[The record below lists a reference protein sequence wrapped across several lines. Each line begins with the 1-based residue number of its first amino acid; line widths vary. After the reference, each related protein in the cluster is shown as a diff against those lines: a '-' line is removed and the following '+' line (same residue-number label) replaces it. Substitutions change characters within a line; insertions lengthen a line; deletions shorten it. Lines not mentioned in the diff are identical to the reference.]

1 MYLPPSGTVLPK
13 TAFANGVP
21 TGNDGLP
28 SFCSK
33 STRSCSLV
41 LSNTEKFVPNADRRW
56 LTEDTVDQILYA
68 YPTVDIIVPSDWTGT
83 LVINNNNESSIYP
96 QRTVIVPFNGQTSC
110 TRFLYATLCPG
121 ISLPSLSLNAQ
132 SAQYPIIFNGVRG
145 GQFNNVNMNSVS
157 GSFVARGAIFSSGS
171 TVNVNIPMGD
181 IIISANQQ
189 IETTVGSIY
198 AATPPV
204 VVSVTVT
211 NPNIVSPTQL
221 TISMTGSNF
230 RYLNTGDFNLIV
242 PNGTCALPTTPLPG
256 LVVGDQ
262 TISFVCDFSNGI
274 QSTGSVTGPI
284 LVSYFG
290 GNLLS
295 TRYALSFSASFGA
308 LKSILSAS
316 VAAISDPRSSS
327 GLGCGAASQ
336 PQNLPAGNVCAV
348 ASQGTQV
355 VPQYTSSNAGTM
367 ITMFPASINPSTN
380 VFTFSSSAARS
391 ITLGSYQYSIG
402 SPLSDYAT
410 PQKNPNDQFNTLVK
424 SIAACP
430 IVYNPQDPVTSGQI
444 ASSNP
449 NYNIPYDEQQHLL
462 FAVNQLLQGN
472 VSFVVIKI
480 NGGGA
485 NLPGFFTLSTAA
497 VYNVIDPA
505 IISTLTFGLLD
516 LNFSTVNV
524 RIFACDFNFK

>member
-1 MYLPPSGTVLPK
+1 MYLPSSGTVLPK
-13 TAFANGVP
+13 TAFANGD
-21 TGNDGLP
+21 DGLP

-41 LSNTEKFVPNADRRW
+41 LSNTEKFVPHADRRW
-56 LTEDTVDQILYA
+56 LTEDTVDQIIYA

-83 LVINNNNESSIYP
+83 LVINNNNESSVYP
-96 QRTVIVPFNGQTSC
+96 QRTVIIPFNGQTYC
-110 TRFLYATLCPG
+110 TLFLYATLCPG

-181 IIISANQQ
+181 IIISANQK
-189 IETTVGSIY
+189 IETTVSSIY

-211 NPNIVSPTQL
+211 NPNIVSPTKL

-230 RYLNTGDFNLIV
+230 RNLVSGDFNLIV
-242 PNGTCALPTTPLPG
+242 PNGTCALSALSTPLPG

-274 QSTGSVTGPI
+274 QSTGSVTGPM

-295 TRYALSFSASFGA
+295 TRYALSFSTSIGA
-308 LKSILSAS
+308 TKSILSAS

-336 PQNLPAGNVCAV
+336 PQNLPAGNICAV

-355 VPQYTSSNAGTM
+355 VPQFTSANAGTV
-367 ITMFPASINPSTN
+367 ITMHPANSNPSTN

-410 PQKNPNDQFNTLVK
+410 PQKNPNDQYNTLVK

-430 IVYNPQDPVTSGQI
+430 IVYTPEDPVTSGQI

-485 NLPGFFTLSTAA
+485 NLPGFFTLSTQA

-505 IISTLTFGLLD
+505 IISTLTFGLLE
-516 LNFSTVNV
+516 LNFTTVNV
-524 RIFACDFNFK
+524 RIFSRDFNFK